1 MEEIGSVKHICRYPV
16 KSMRGEDLDEVIVS
30 TNGIVGDRVYA
41 FVDNDAP
48 DKRFPWMTARQAN
61 EMLLMKPSFVSV
73 PSDVQIE
80 VEDQKQQFAV
90 KDESLEKLLEERYGY
105 NLHLKFD
112 TDGIF
117 DSKPISLFGLDTVRE
132 LEKET
137 SMNLN
142 FRRFRANFYARWTC
156 GKPFYEDDLVGRELQ
171 LGREVRINVVE
182 KDSRCVIPTLDPD
195 TSRPSPEV
203 LRAIQSKHRGCAG
216 VYATVSRAG
225 VVKLNDPI
233 YLT

>member
-48 DKRFPWMTARQAN
+48 DERFPWMTARQAN
-61 EMLLMKPSFVSV
+61 EMLLMKPSFVSI

-80 VEDQKQQFAV
+80 FEDQKQQFAI

-117 DSKPISLFGLDTVRE
+117 DSKPISLFGLDTMRE

-137 SMNLN
+137 S
-142 FRRFRANFYARWTC
+142 
-156 GKPFYEDDLVGRELQ
+156 
-171 LGREVRINVVE
+171 
-182 KDSRCVIPTLDPD
+182 
-195 TSRPSPEV
+195 
-203 LRAIQSKHRGCAG
+203 
-216 VYATVSRAG
+216 
-225 VVKLNDPI
+225 
-233 YLT
+233 